1 VHTLHSVW
9 RKRAGRI
16 MEKFRGDHGIGRRQ
30 TFTEVSLKGQ
40 CHEMNNFFEGPKNQI
55 STFCIKADGF

>member
-1 VHTLHSVW
+1 
-9 RKRAGRI
+9 